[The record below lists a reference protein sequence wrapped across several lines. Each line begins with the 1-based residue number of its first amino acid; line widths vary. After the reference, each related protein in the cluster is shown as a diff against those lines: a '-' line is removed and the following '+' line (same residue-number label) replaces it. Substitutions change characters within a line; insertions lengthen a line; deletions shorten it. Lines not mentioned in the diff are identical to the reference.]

1 MTIDR
6 FSNIAFLPN
15 DIWVAIIIQVASNSI
30 RDVCSLRM
38 TCKAARDA
46 GEADIIHRSVFIP
59 PPHATPWWWCLNP
72 EARRFLD
79 RCMAAGNPELLF
91 REALR
96 ELFIRCEVQMPR
108 IEEQDMVCASPRCS
122 TRGHMPLLY
131 DYRRRAVERN
141 SVHAFGGAAHIPY
154 IQCRADYDLLVFIN
168 LP

>member
-96 ELFIRCEVQMPR
+96 ELFIRCHVAAKYALSM
-108 IEEQDMVCASPRCS
+108 
-122 TRGHMPLLY
+122 TLLLRR
-131 DYRRRAVERN
+131 DDNNRKQKGLELYRELDAVG
-141 SVHAFGGAAHIPY
+141 SL
-154 IQCRADYDLLVFIN
+154 ADYNAMRFSILTIS
-168 LP
+168 